1 MKRPPYQLFSLLLL
15 YPDETVLGARGDLRA
30 AIDALPRS
38 AERAALERFWEW
50 FGASE
55 PRRLQQAYVETFDL
69 QKRSSLHLTFFG
81 EGDTRKRGQALLR
94 LKRIYAS
101 SGLELDARELPD
113 FLPVMLE
120 FAELAPDRAGA
131 RLLTEHRAGLE
142 LLRVHLTDASS
153 PYRHVIEA
161 ICAGLPRAATTDLE
175 LVARL
180 VKDGPPSEQVGLE
193 PFAPPEVMPMDAS
206 LG

>member
-15 YPDETVLGARGDLRA
+15 YPDEPLLAARAELRA
-30 AIDALPRS
+30 AIDVLPRS

-50 FGASE
+50 FGATE
-55 PRRLQQAYVETFDL
+55 PNRLQQAYVETFDL
-69 QKRSSLHLTFFG
+69 QKRSSLHLTFFS

-101 SGLELDARELPD
+101 AGLELDARELPD
-113 FLPVMLE
+113 YLPVMLE
-120 FAELAPDRAGA
+120 FAELAPDGAGA
-131 RLLTEHRAGLE
+131 RLLADHRAGLE
-142 LLRVHLTDASS
+142 LLRVHLAGAAS

-161 ICAGLPRAATTDLE
+161 ICAGLPRVGAADLE

-180 VKDGPPSEQVGLE
+180 VKDGPPSEEVGLE
-193 PFAPPEVMPMDAS
+193 PFAPPEVMPVDVG
-206 LG
+206 LR